1 MTSTSTAS
9 DGFYVT
15 IGIGREVFAVP
26 VAMVLEILPIQE
38 VFRIPDAPAHL
49 DGLIDVRGR
58 GVAVIDLR
66 TRLGLPR
73 VEPDETTRIVVLDV
87 PLPGRRLAVGL
98 TADRVFE
105 VATLD
110 DGRLEPPPD
119 IGTPWAHDHILGVG
133 RHGGGFVAVLDI
145 VRLFTTD
152 PAMTTAER
160 AMPAAGGL
168 VPPVAAQAA

>member
-1 MTSTSTAS
+1 MAQSGTGET
-9 DGFYVT
+9 FYVT
-15 IGIGREVFAVP
+15 IGIGREIFAVP
-26 VAMVLEILPIQE
+26 VSMVLEILPNRE

-58 GVAVIDLR
+58 AVAVIDLR

-73 VEPDETTRIVVLDV
+73 ADPDEQTRIVVLDV
-87 PLPGRRLAVGL
+87 PLPGRTLAIGL

-119 IGTPWAHDHILGVG
+119 IGMPWCHDHILGVG

-152 PAMTTAER
+152 PAVLTAQR
-160 AMPAAGGL
+160 AIPAVTEFGRPAE
-168 VPPVAAQAA
+168 QAA